1 MVKSVLKTLLE
12 NAAYDEE
19 SKTLFV
25 SNPGISF
32 SGLKALARK
41 HNFTVGTTRSGE
53 YVSVPTSFKYDAKD
67 VSLYDNFLD
76 TYTHYDTNYGTL
88 LTTFKTV
95 DLMTENLAEVDL
107 ILNTYVAEVLGQGFI
122 ENPLNVKVSNKAAQE
137 LLQKV
142 FYKNKI
148 YDRLPNIT
156 YNLAKYGN
164 YGFALCYPYLEK
176 WMTEEGNDRFHK
188 IDVLEDLVI
197 SFVNPQYFRV
207 NTDEYY
213 NPINYVTSLPNNF
226 TSDTKSSVL
235 NNRVWQ
241 AWQFTHMLLPSD
253 ITEPYGKSMLWSMR
267 SAFDQL
273 STLESLLG
281 ISRASMI
288 QRIVFYVPLPAGLNV
303 IDSYGYM
310 NEWRSNY
317 LNTIFTD
324 TQGIK
329 AGRKIPGALSILTLP
344 EAADGKKVSFETIQ
358 NTNQGLLETDDVEY
372 FLDKILRASGLPK
385 GYLVGDETITTVQAL
400 SAQDLKL
407 KRTLLPLKKGLLTGI
422 LSLAENVLTHAGY
435 DVDKLD
441 IEVSLNEPV
450 QVSAEEIEKYS
461 SIIDIV
467 GKFKE
472 LNAEMTDINIFQSL
486 IKMGMPTDLA
496 SLICSTNSINTL
508 SDKTDLAKFLKGQ
521 KLKSGQAS
529 SSGDEVDMGE
539 SVVGCKVSSKT
550 FNKQNYELSKQLK
563 QVYNK
568 IKSTDNVVD
577 LKESVFGSKKEIVD
591 DTE

>member
-1 MVKSVLKTLLE
+1 MAKSVIKTLLE
-12 NAAYDEE
+12 NSAYDEQTR
-19 SKTLFV
+19 TLFM
-25 SNPGISF
+25 SAPGISF
-32 SGLKALARK
+32 TGLKALAKK
-41 HNFTVGTTRSGE
+41 HNFTIGSTQSGE
-53 YVSVPTSFKYDAKD
+53 YIAVPTSFKYNNED

-88 LTTFKTV
+88 LTAYKTFS
-95 DLMTENLAEVDL
+95 LMSENYCEIDL

-122 ENPLNVKVSNKAAQE
+122 DNPLNISISNKKAQD
-137 LLQKV
+137 LIQRV

-176 WMTEEGNDRFHK
+176 WMTDEETEDFHK

-197 SFVNPQYFRV
+197 AFVDPQYFRV

-213 NPINYVTSLPNNF
+213 NPINYVTTLPNTF

-235 NNRVWQ
+235 NNKIWQ
-241 AWQFTHMLLPSD
+241 PWQFSHFLIPSD

-303 IDSYGYM
+303 VDSYGYM
-310 NEWRSNY
+310 NEFRSNY

-324 TQGIK
+324 TQGVK

-344 EAADGKKVSFETIQ
+344 ESADGKKVSFETIQ
-358 NTNQGLLETDDVEY
+358 NTNQGLLETDDVDY

-385 GYLVGDETITTVQAL
+385 GYLVGDETITTAQAL

-407 KRTLLPLKKGLLTGI
+407 KRTLIPLKKALLNGI
-422 LSLAENVLTHAGY
+422 LSLTENVLTHAGY
-435 DVDKLD
+435 DVDSLD
-441 IEVSLNEPV
+441 IEVSLNEPI
-450 QVSAEEIEKYS
+450 QVSAETVEKYS
-461 SIIDIV
+461 GLIDIV
-467 GKFKE
+467 GKFS
-472 LNAEMTDINIFQSL
+472 EMNPQMKDINKFQAL
-486 IKMGMPTDLA
+486 IKMGMPIEIA
-496 SLICSTNSINTL
+496 SLICSTNSINVL
-508 SDKTDLAKFLKGQ
+508 SDKTDLARFLKGQ
-521 KLKSGQAS
+521 KLKT
-529 SSGDEVDMGE
+529 SSGSSEEDMNMGE
-539 SVVGCKVSSKT
+539 SVGFKVSSKT
-550 FNKQNYELSKQLK
+550 FLKENYEFSKTLK
-563 QVYNK
+563 QVYK
-568 IKSTDNVVD
+568 KLHTERDTLE
-577 LKESVFGSKKEIVD
+577 LKEAVYKSKKD
-591 DTE
+591 YTNAGK

>member
-12 NAAYDEE
+12 NSTYDEE
-19 SKTLFV
+19 TKTLFTTA
-25 SNPGISF
+25 PGISF
-32 SGLKALARK
+32 SGLKALAKK
-41 HNFTVGTTRSGE
+41 HNFTVGSTQSGE
-53 YVSVPTSFKYDAKD
+53 YVAIPTSYKYDSKD
-67 VSLYDNFLD
+67 ISLYDNFLD

-88 LTTFKTV
+88 LTVYKTV

-122 ENPLNVKVSNKAAQE
+122 DNPLNISISNKKAQD
-137 LLQKV
+137 LVQRV

-164 YGFALCYPYLEK
+164 YGFVLCYPYLDK
-176 WMTEEGNDRFHK
+176 WMTDEQAKDFHR
-188 IDVLEDLVI
+188 IDVLEDLTI
-197 SFVNPQYFRV
+197 AFVNPEYFRV

-213 NPINYVTSLPNNF
+213 NPINYVTTFPNTF

-241 AWQFTHMLLPSD
+241 PWQFSHFLLPSD

-303 IDSYGYM
+303 VDSYGYM
-310 NEWRSNY
+310 NEFRSNY
-317 LNTIFTD
+317 LNSIFTD

-344 EAADGKKVSFETIQ
+344 ESADGKKVSFETIQ
-358 NTNQGLLETDDVEY
+358 NNNEGLLSTDDVDY

-385 GYLVGDETITTVQAL
+385 GYLVGDETITTAQAL

-407 KRTLLPLKKGLLTGI
+407 KRTLIPLKKGLLTGI
-422 LSLAENVLTHAGY
+422 LSLTENVLTHAGY
-435 DVDKLD
+435 DVDSLEV
-441 IEVSLNEPV
+441 EVSLNEPI
-450 QVSAEEIEKYS
+450 QISADTIEKYS
-461 SIIDIV
+461 NIVEIV

-472 LNAEMTDINIFQSL
+472 FNPQMTDVNAFQAL
-486 IKMGMPTDLA
+486 IKMGMPIELA
-496 SLICSTNSINTL
+496 SLVCSKNSINRL
-508 SDKTDLAKFLKGQ
+508 SDKSELAKFLKGQ
-521 KLKSGQAS
+521 KLKTANSAPMEEPG
-529 SSGDEVDMGE
+529 MNE
-539 SVVGCKVSSKT
+539 SVIGCKLSSKT
-550 FNKQNYELSKQLK
+550 FLSENASLRKALK
-563 QVYNK
+563 NVYRTL
-568 IKSTDNVVD
+568 STTDRMED
-577 LKESVFGSKKEIVD
+577 LKESVYGSKREHLS
-591 DTE
+591 ESR

>member
-1 MVKSVLKTLLE
+1 MVKSVIKTLLE
-12 NAAYDEE
+12 NSAYDEDTR
-19 SKTLFV
+19 TLFM

-32 SGLKALARK
+32 SGLKALAKK
-41 HNFTVGTTRSGE
+41 HNFTIGTTQSGE
-53 YVSVPTSFKYDAKD
+53 YVAVPTSFKYDNED

-88 LTTFKTV
+88 LTVYKTV
-95 DLMTENLAEVDL
+95 DLMCENLAEVDL

-122 ENPLNVKVSNKAAQE
+122 DNPLDITISNKKAQD
-137 LLQKV
+137 LIQRV

-148 YDRLPNIT
+148 YDKLPIIT

-176 WMTEEGNDRFHK
+176 WMTDEQADKFHK
-188 IDVLEDLVI
+188 IDVLEDLTI
-197 SFVNPQYFRV
+197 AFVNPQYFRV

-213 NPINYVTSLPNNF
+213 NPINYVTSMPNNF
-226 TSDTKSSVL
+226 VSDTKSSVL
-235 NNRVWQ
+235 NNKVWQ
-241 AWQFTHMLLPSD
+241 PWQFSHFLLASD

-303 IDSYGYM
+303 VDSYGYM
-310 NEWRSNY
+310 NEFRSNY

-324 TQGIK
+324 TQGVK

-344 EAADGKKVSFETIQ
+344 ESADGKKVSFETIQ
-358 NTNQGLLETDDVEY
+358 NTNQGLLETDDVDY
-372 FLDKILRASGLPK
+372 FLEKILRASGLPK
-385 GYLVGDETITTVQAL
+385 GYLVGDETITTAQAL

-407 KRTLLPLKKGLLTGI
+407 KRTLIPLKKGLLNGI
-422 LSLAENVLTHAGY
+422 LSLTENVLTHAGY
-435 DVDKLD
+435 NVDDLE

-450 QVSAEEIEKYS
+450 QVSADTVEKYAGL
-461 SIIDIV
+461 IDIV
-467 GKFKE
+467 SKFRE
-472 LNAEMTDINIFQSL
+472 LNPKMTDINAYQAL
-486 IKMGMPTDLA
+486 IKMGMPIEL
-496 SLICSTNSINTL
+496 SQLICSTNSINTM

-521 KLKSGQAS
+521 KLKT
-529 SSGDEVDMGE
+529 SSGPATNESDVDMGE
-539 SVVGCKVSSKT
+539 SVVGYRVSSKK
-550 FNKQNYELSKQLK
+550 FLKENYELHKTLKKVCEQIRSEQSQQLNESIYCAK
-563 QVYNK
+563 KVYN
-568 IKSTDNVVD
+568 
-577 LKESVFGSKKEIVD
+577 E
-591 DTE
+591 

>member
-1 MVKSVLKTLLE
+1 MAKSVIKTLLE
-12 NAAYDEE
+12 NSAYDEQT
-19 SKTLFV
+19 KTLFM
-25 SNPGISF
+25 SAPGISF
-32 SGLKALARK
+32 TGLKALAKK
-41 HNFTVGTTRSGE
+41 HNFTIGSTQSGE
-53 YVSVPTSFKYDAKD
+53 YVAIPTSFKYSNED

-88 LTTFKTV
+88 LTAYKTFS
-95 DLMTENLAEVDL
+95 LMSENYCEIDL

-122 ENPLNVKVSNKAAQE
+122 DNPLNISISNKKAQD
-137 LLQKV
+137 LIQRV

-176 WMTEEGNDRFHK
+176 WMTDEEMEDFHK

-197 SFVNPQYFRV
+197 AFVDPQYFRV

-213 NPINYVTSLPNNF
+213 NPINYVTTLPNTF

-235 NNRVWQ
+235 NNKIWQ
-241 AWQFTHMLLPSD
+241 PWQFSHFLIPSD

-303 IDSYGYM
+303 VDSYGYM
-310 NEWRSNY
+310 NEFRSNY

-324 TQGIK
+324 TQGVK

-344 EAADGKKVSFETIQ
+344 ESADGKKVSFETIQ
-358 NTNQGLLETDDVEY
+358 NTNQGLLETDDVDY

-385 GYLVGDETITTVQAL
+385 GYLVGDETITTAQAL

-407 KRTLLPLKKGLLTGI
+407 KRTLIPLKKALLNGI
-422 LSLAENVLTHAGY
+422 LSLTENVLTHAGY
-435 DVDKLD
+435 DVDSLD
-441 IEVSLNEPV
+441 IEVSLNEPM
-450 QVSAEEIEKYS
+450 QVSAETVEKYS
-461 SIIDIV
+461 GLIDIV
-467 GKFKE
+467 SKFGEINPQMK
-472 LNAEMTDINIFQSL
+472 DINKFQAL
-486 IKMGMPTDLA
+486 IKMGMPIEIA
-496 SLICSTNSINTL
+496 SLICSTNSINVL

-521 KLKSGQAS
+521 KLKTSNGPS
-529 SSGDEVDMGE
+529 EEDMGMGE
-539 SVVGCKVSSKT
+539 SVGFKVSSKT
-550 FNKQNYELSKQLK
+550 FLKENYEFSKTLK
-563 QVYNK
+563 QVYQK
-568 IKSTDNVVD
+568 LHTEKDTLD
-577 LKESVFGSKKEIVD
+577 LKEAVYKSKKD
-591 DTE
+591 YTNAGKQ